1 MEQDY
6 GLSLDA
12 DVVKDT
18 GWRNLIPVRLS
29 TERTPCY
36 MLIEALRNKLI

>member
-1 MEQDY
+1 MLY
-6 GLSLDA
+6 PRHLR
-12 DVVKDT
+12 VNV
-18 GWRNLIPVRLS
+18 IPVRLS